1 MADLIITEKAN
12 ITAIADK
19 VRSLDN
25 SSASLNFE
33 EMKDKLTFERQNVDG
48 ALAALAEKGVEVPK
62 GSTSAALPELI
73 GNIQIG
79 SPVVEKK
86 DISFYDY
93 DGTLLYSYTV
103 EEANA
108 LTALPAGP
116 THEGLV
122 FDGWN
127 WSLEDVRSLTRPMD
141 IGAMFAT
148 DDGTTRIYLHLEEGH
163 TNITFNI
170 CVNGTVTVNWG
181 DGTAYDTLTGTD
193 LTVKQW
199 TPVHNYTFP
208 GDYIIKLTVNG
219 EAQLEESF
227 SKIKSKQLRNS
238 ISKIEIGTNIIIGYD
253 AFYFCSSL
261 LNVTI
266 PSSITSLG
274 EYAFEC
280 CYSLLSVTIP
290 SGVET
295 LEEGTFYECLS
306 ILNITIPK
314 SVTYLSSSV
323 FELCASLQNITLP
336 DSITR
341 IGGEDFSKCSSLSNI
356 IIPSGI
362 TWIRGNTFQNCVS
375 LSNITIPDTVTKISE
390 YAFQG
395 CASLSSITIPAG
407 VTIIKNYAFQN
418 CDSLSNVTIP
428 DNNHITSIGEYAFGG
443 CISLLDIINTNQITA
458 IQRSTFENC
467 FSLSDITIPNG
478 IQSIGQWAF
487 LNCVSL
493 SSVTFPNGLTTIETA
508 AFSLCEEVTYYD
520 FTQLSSIPT
529 LSNQAFGALP
539 AGCEIRVPA
548 SLETQWKAATNWT
561 VYADHIVGV

>member
-19 VRSLDN
+19 VRALDN

-33 EMKDKLTFERQNVDG
+33 EMKDKLTSERQNVDG
-48 ALAALAEKGVEVPK
+48 ALAALAEKGVEVPE
-62 GSTSAALPELI
+62 GSTAAALPELI

-127 WSLEDVRSLTRPMD
+127 WSLEDVKSLTRPMD

-148 DDGTTRIYLHLEEGH
+148 DDGTTRIYLHLEKGH
-163 TNITFNI
+163 TDITFNI

-193 LTVKQW
+193 LTVNQW

-208 GDYIIKLTVNG
+208 GDYIIKLTING

-227 SKIKSKQLRNS
+227 SKLKSKQLRNS

-274 EYAFEC
+274 EYAFDC
-280 CYSLLSVTIP
+280 CHSLLSVTIP

-314 SVTYLSSSV
+314 SVTYLSSDV
-323 FELCASLQNITLP
+323 FELCASLQSITLP

-341 IGGEDFSKCSSLSNI
+341 IGGDFGKCSSLSNI
-356 IIPSGI
+356 IIPSGVTQI
-362 TWIRGNTFQNCVS
+362 MGYTFQDCVL
-375 LSNITIPDTVTKISE
+375 LSNITIPDTVTKIGK
-390 YAFQG
+390 YAFQD
-395 CASLSSITIPAG
+395 CASLSNITIPVG
-407 VTIIKNYAFQN
+407 VTIIEDYAFQD
-418 CDSLSNVTIP
+418 CVSLSNIIIP
-428 DNNHITSIGEYAFGG
+428 DNNHITSIGKYAFDG
-443 CISLLDIINTNQITA
+443 CSLLLDIINTNQMTSV
-458 IQRSTFENC
+458 QESTFQNC

-493 SSVTFPNGLTTIETA
+493 SSVTFPNGLVSIGDG
-508 AFSLCEEVTYYD
+508 AFTFCEKVIYYD

-529 LSNQAFGALP
+529 LSNQAFGVLP

-548 SLETQWKAATNWT
+548 SLETQWKAETNWAT
-561 VYADHIVGV
+561 YADHIVGV

>member
-1 MADLIITEKAN
+1 MADLIITEKTN

-19 VRSLDN
+19 VRALDN
-25 SSASLNFE
+25 SNALLNFE
-33 EMKDKLTFERQNVDG
+33 EMKDKLTAERQNVDG
-48 ALAALAEKGVEVPK
+48 ALAALAEKGVEVPG

-127 WSLEDVRSLTRPMD
+127 WSLEDVRGLTRPMD

-163 TNITFNI
+163 TDITFNI

-219 EAQLEESF
+219 EAQFEESF
-227 SKIKSKQLRNS
+227 SKLKSKQLRNS

-274 EYAFEC
+274 EYAFDC
-280 CYSLLSVTIP
+280 CHSLLSVTIP
-290 SGVET
+290 SGVER

-314 SVTYLSSSV
+314 SVTYLGADV
-323 FELCASLQNITLP
+323 FQLCASLQSITLP

-341 IGGEDFSKCSSLSNI
+341 IGSDFGKCSSLSNI
-356 IIPSGI
+356 IIPSGV
-362 TWIRGNTFQNCVS
+362 TEIRGYTFQDCVL
-375 LSNITIPDTVTKISE
+375 LSSITIPDTVTKIGQ
-390 YAFQG
+390 YAFQN
-395 CASLSSITIPAG
+395 CASLSSITIPVS
-407 VTIIKNYAFQN
+407 VTIIEDYAFQD
-418 CDSLSNVTIP
+418 CVSLSKITIP
-428 DNNHITSIGEYAFGG
+428 DNNHITSIGKYAFES
-443 CISLLDIINTNQITA
+443 CNLLLDIINTNQMTA
-458 IQRSTFENC
+458 IQESTFQNC

-487 LNCVSL
+487 LNCISL
-493 SSVTFPNGLTTIETA
+493 SSVTFPNGLATIETS

-529 LSNQAFGALP
+529 LSNQAFGNLP

-561 VYADHIVGV
+561 VYANHIVGV

>member
-33 EMKDKLTFERQNVDG
+33 EMKDKLTSERQNVDR
-48 ALAALAEKGVEVPK
+48 ALAALTEKGVEVPE
-62 GSTSAALPELI
+62 GSTATALPELI

-103 EEANA
+103 DEANA

-127 WSLEDVRSLTRPMD
+127 WSLEDVKSLTRPMD

-148 DDGTTRIYLHLEEGH
+148 DDGTTRIYIHLEER
-163 TNITFNI
+163 TDITFNI
-170 CVNGTVTVNWG
+170 RVNGTVTVNWG
-181 DGTAYDTLTGTD
+181 DGTAYDVLTGTD
-193 LTVKQW
+193 LTIEQW
-199 TPVHNYTFP
+199 TPVHNYAFP
-208 GDYIIKLTVNG
+208 GDYIIKLAVNG

-227 SKIKSKQLRNS
+227 SKLKSKQLRNS
-238 ISKIEIGTNIIIGYD
+238 ISKIEIGANITIGYD
-253 AFYFCSSL
+253 AFYFCNSL

-274 EYAFEC
+274 EYAFDC
-280 CYSLLSVTIP
+280 CHSLLSVTIP

-306 ILNITIPK
+306 LLNITIPK
-314 SVTYLSSSV
+314 SVTYLSSGV
-323 FELCASLQNITLP
+323 FELCASLQSIILP

-341 IGGEDFSKCSSLSNI
+341 IGSDFGKCSSLSNI
-356 IIPSGI
+356 IIPSGVTRI
-362 TWIRGNTFQNCVS
+362 FGNTFQDCVS
-375 LSNITIPDTVTKISE
+375 LSSITIPDTVTKISQ

-407 VTIIKNYAFQN
+407 VTIIGDYAFQD
-418 CDSLSNVTIP
+418 CVSLSNITIP
-428 DNNHITSIGEYAFGG
+428 DNNHITSIGKYAFSG
-443 CISLLDIINTNQITA
+443 CRSLLDIINTNQMTS
-458 IQRSTFENC
+458 IQESAFENC
-467 FSLSDITIPNG
+467 LSLSDITIPNG
-478 IQSIGQWAF
+478 IQSIDQWAF
-487 LNCVSL
+487 LNCISL
-493 SSVTFPNGLTTIETA
+493 SSVTFPNGLATIGTA

-529 LSNQAFGALP
+529 LSNQAFGGLP

>member
-19 VRSLDN
+19 VRALDN

-33 EMKDKLTFERQNVDG
+33 EIKDKLTFERQNVDG
-48 ALAALAEKGVEVPK
+48 ALAALAEKGVEVPE

-127 WSLEDVRSLTRPMD
+127 WSLEDVKSLTRPMD

-163 TNITFNI
+163 TDITFNI

-193 LTVKQW
+193 LTMKQW

-227 SKIKSKQLRNS
+227 SKLKSKQLRNS
-238 ISKIEIGTNIIIGYD
+238 ISKIEIGANISIGYD
-253 AFYFCSSL
+253 AFYFCNSL

-274 EYAFEC
+274 EYAFDC

-295 LEEGTFYECLS
+295 LGEGTFYECLS

-314 SVTYLSSSV
+314 SVTYLSSEV
-323 FELCASLQNITLP
+323 FELCASLQSITLP

-341 IGGEDFSKCSSLSNI
+341 IGSDFGKCSSLSNI
-356 IIPSGI
+356 IIPSGV
-362 TWIRGNTFQNCVS
+362 TQIRGYTFQDCVS
-375 LSNITIPDTVTKISE
+375 LSSITIPDTVTKIGE

-395 CASLSSITIPAG
+395 CASLSSITIPAS
-407 VTIIKNYAFQN
+407 VTIIEDYAFQD
-418 CDSLSNVTIP
+418 CVSLSKITIP
-428 DNNHITSIGEYAFGG
+428 DNNHITSIGKYAFDG
-443 CISLLDIINTNQITA
+443 CYSLLDIINTNQMTA
-458 IQRSTFENC
+458 IQESTFQNC
-467 FSLSDITIPNG
+467 ISLSDITIPNG
-478 IQSIGQWAF
+478 IQSISQWAF
-487 LNCVSL
+487 LNCSSL
-493 SSVTFPNGLTTIETA
+493 SSVTFPNGLVTIGTA

-529 LSNQAFGALP
+529 LSNQAFGNLP

>member
-19 VRSLDN
+19 VRALDN

-33 EMKDKLTFERQNVDG
+33 EMKDKLTAERQNVDG
-48 ALAALAEKGVEVPK
+48 ALAALAEKGMEVPE
-62 GSTSAALPELI
+62 GSTAAALPELI

-127 WSLEDVRSLTRPMD
+127 WSLEDVKSLTRPMD

-148 DDGTTRIYLHLEEGH
+148 DDGTTRIYLHLEKGH
-163 TNITFNI
+163 TDITFNI

-227 SKIKSKQLRNS
+227 SKLKSKQFRNS

-253 AFYFCSSL
+253 AFYYCNSL

-274 EYAFEC
+274 EYAFDC
-280 CYSLLSVTIP
+280 CHSLLSVTIP

-306 ILNITIPK
+306 LLNITIPK
-314 SVTYLSSSV
+314 SVTYLSSDV
-323 FELCASLQNITLP
+323 FELCASLQSITLP

-341 IGGEDFSKCSSLSNI
+341 IGSDFGKCSSLSNI
-356 IIPSGI
+356 IIPSGV
-362 TWIRGNTFQNCVS
+362 TQIRGYTFQDCVL
-375 LSNITIPDTVTKISE
+375 LSSVTIPDTVTKIGA

-395 CASLSSITIPAG
+395 CASLSSITIPVG
-407 VTIIKNYAFQN
+407 VTIIEDYAFQD
-418 CDSLSNVTIP
+418 CVSLSNIIIP
-428 DNNHITSIGEYAFGG
+428 DNNHITSIGKYAFDG
-443 CISLLDIINTNQITA
+443 CNLLLDIINTNQMTS
-458 IQRSTFENC
+458 IQESTFQNC

-487 LNCVSL
+487 LNCISL
-493 SSVTFPNGLTTIETA
+493 SSVTFPNGLATIGTA

-529 LSNQAFGALP
+529 LSNQAFGVLP

-548 SLETQWKAATNWT
+548 SLETQWKAETNWAT
-561 VYADHIVGV
+561 YADHIVGV

>member
-19 VRSLDN
+19 VRALDN

-33 EMKDKLTFERQNVDG
+33 EMKDKLTSERQNVDG
-48 ALAALAEKGVEVPK
+48 ALAALAEKGMEVPE
-62 GSTSAALPELI
+62 GSTAAALPELI

-127 WSLEDVRSLTRPMD
+127 WSLEDVKSLTRPMD

-148 DDGTTRIYLHLEEGH
+148 DDGTTRIYLHLEKGH
-163 TNITFNI
+163 TDITFNI

-227 SKIKSKQLRNS
+227 SKLKSKQLRNS

-274 EYAFEC
+274 EYAFDC
-280 CYSLLSVTIP
+280 CHSLLSVTIP

-314 SVTYLSSSV
+314 SVTYLSSDV
-323 FELCASLQNITLP
+323 FELCASLQSITLP

-341 IGGEDFSKCSSLSNI
+341 IGGDFGKCSSLSNI
-356 IIPSGI
+356 IIPSGV
-362 TWIRGNTFQNCVS
+362 TQIRRYTFQDCVL
-375 LSNITIPDTVTKISE
+375 LSSVTIPDTVTKIGA

-395 CASLSSITIPAG
+395 CASLSSITIPVG
-407 VTIIKNYAFQN
+407 VTIIEDYAFQD
-418 CDSLSNVTIP
+418 CVSLSNIIIP
-428 DNNHITSIGEYAFGG
+428 DNNHITSIGKYAFLN
-443 CISLLDIINTNQITA
+443 CSLLLDIINTNQMTS
-458 IQRSTFENC
+458 IQESTFQNC

-478 IQSIGQWAF
+478 IQSIDQYAF
-487 LNCVSL
+487 LNCISL
-493 SSVTFPNGLTTIETA
+493 SSVTFPNGLATIGTA

-529 LSNQAFGALP
+529 LSNQAFGVLP